1 MLMKKLR
8 NKLNDVV
15 SFTGKKIFDA
25 LKGAK
30 EMGVDIGQMLDD
42 TDDYN
47 VFMENL
53 FKFYNDFKG
62 GEN

>member
-25 LKGAK
+25 LKRAK
-30 EMGVDIGQMLDD
+30 EMGIDIGQMLDD

-47 VFMENL
+47 VFMDNL
-53 FKFYNDFKG
+53 FKFYNDSKG